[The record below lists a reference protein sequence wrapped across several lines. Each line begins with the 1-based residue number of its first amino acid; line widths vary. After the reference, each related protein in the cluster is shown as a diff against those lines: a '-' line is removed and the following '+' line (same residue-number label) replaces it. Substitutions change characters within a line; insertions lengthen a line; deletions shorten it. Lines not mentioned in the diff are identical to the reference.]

1 MQIIIV
7 QFAIQQKKKTRV
19 NDFSDTLLKVN
30 QRNQDTEII
39 TMNESLTPTKKTHPT
54 LWHIDDKSRIGLDCT
69 NMNPG
74 ELCRIHSDEKPED
87 L

>member
-1 MQIIIV
+1 
-7 QFAIQQKKKTRV
+7 
-19 NDFSDTLLKVN
+19 
-30 QRNQDTEII
+30 
-39 TMNESLTPTKKTHPT
+39 MNESLTPTKKTHPT